1 MITIM
6 KTFILTNNKR
16 ALSFS
21 KEKGKTRQM
30 KKQISAFI
38 ACFFLVFGIGSAAHA
53 QHYVAKNENLWMI
66 AKEHKMS
73 LKDLI
78 SLNPHI
84 TNPNKIKV
92 NDYIIVRTPEEKA
105 ANIIEYA
112 RSLQDIT
119 AYSYGGQNFPK
130 STDCSGFVQGVY
142 KKFGITL
149 PRVSKDQAKTG
160 KPVKFEDLQIG
171 DLMFFSTAKNHVI
184 THVGIYMGNDYW
196 ISNLNT
202 AKDVE
207 ILSTWGKWSQA
218 YFQWGTRYEL

>member
-1 MITIM
+1 
-6 KTFILTNNKR
+6 
-16 ALSFS
+16 
-21 KEKGKTRQM
+21 M
-30 KKQISAFI
+30 KKHLLTSVIGL
-38 ACFFLVFGIGSAAHA
+38 FLFFGISTAAQA
-53 QHYVAKNENLWMI
+53 QHYVTKNETLYSI

-73 LKDLI
+73 LTDLI

-84 TNPNKIKV
+84 TNPNNIHI
-92 NDYIIVRTPEEKA
+92 NDYIIVRTDEEKA
-105 ANIIEYA
+105 KNIVEYA

-160 KPVKFEDLQIG
+160 KPIKFQDLQIG
-171 DLMFFSTAKNHVI
+171 DLMFFSNRADKVI
-184 THVGIYMGNDYW
+184 SHVGIYMGNDYW

-202 AKDVE
+202 IKDVE
-207 ILSTWGKWSQA
+207 ILSSWGNWSQK
-218 YFQWGTRYEL
+218 YFMWGTRYEL